1 MSYCPPQVSEKNT
14 CSTAPP
20 DAPYNSP
27 HNTNYAVYQVLPTN
41 PYTGATNP
49 TYTQYNSLPNN
60 KPFTLNPQYPLNQGS
75 NASQLVNIQEAK
87 VYLSIMPDERSEEVF
102 NFVNKSIYGIQQ
114 DLNKRLRMR
123 PVPKIIFQ
131 REGKTKQAARIEEIL
146 EEIKEEEH

>member
-1 MSYCPPQVSEKNT
+1 MSYCPPQASEKNT

-87 VYLSIMPDERSEEVF
+87 VVFNNVNTTRLYNGASPTAPVTFKSDRERMLYIQAQASLRVGLTPATYLS
-102 NFVNKSIYGIQQ
+102 
-114 DLNKRLRMR
+114 
-123 PVPKIIFQ
+123 
-131 REGKTKQAARIEEIL
+131 
-146 EEIKEEEH
+146 